1 MLIGLIA
8 DTHVNDREDKIPESV
23 FKAFKNVDHIIH
35 AGDLTSQEVIDQL
48 KKIAPV
54 TAIQGNMDSV
64 YDVNLPKTKVININ
78 DLKIGVAHGVVYPR
92 GDEQQ
97 LHYLALELGVDIL
110 ITGHTHQSSIKKV
123 KDILL
128 LNPGSPT
135 VPVLADPTVML
146 LDIENGEVNI
156 EVVKLGKP
164 VCKAL
169 NFSKEEKNK

>member
-1 MLIGLIA
+1 MLIGLIS
-8 DTHVNDREDKIPESV
+8 DTHVNDRADEIPDSV
-23 FKAFKNVDHIIH
+23 FKAFKDVEFIIH
-35 AGDLTSQEVIDQL
+35 AGDLTSKKVIDKL
-48 KKIAPV
+48 EKIAPV
-54 TAIQGNMDSV
+54 AAIRGNMDSV
-64 YDVNLPKTKVININ
+64 YDVNLPKTKIINID
-78 DLKIGVAHGVVYPR
+78 DLKIGIAHGVVYPR

-97 LHYLALELGVDIL
+97 LYYLALELGVDIL

-146 LDIENGEVNI
+146 LDIVNGEVNI

-169 NFSKEEKNK
+169 NFSKEENK

>member
-8 DTHVNDREDKIPESV
+8 DTHVDDREVKIPESV
-23 FKAFKNVDHIIH
+23 FKAFKNVNLIIH
-35 AGDLTSQEVIDQL
+35 AGDLTSQKVIDTL

-54 TAIQGNMDSV
+54 TAIQGNMDRV
-64 YDVNLPKTKVININ
+64 YNLNLPKTEIITVN
-78 DLKIGVAHGVVYPR
+78 DLKIGIAHGEIYPR

-97 LHYLALELGVDIL
+97 LYYLALELGVDIL
-110 ITGHTHQSSIKKV
+110 ITGHSHQSFIKKI

-146 LDIENGEVNI
+146 LDITNMEVNI

-169 NFSKEEKNK
+169 NFSKDEKND

>member
-8 DTHVNDREDKIPESV
+8 DTHINDRKDKIPESV
-23 FKAFKNVDHIIH
+23 FKTFKNVGLIIH
-35 AGDLTSQEVIDQL
+35 AGDLTSQEVIDEL

-54 TAIQGNMDSV
+54 VAIQGNMDRS
-64 YDVNLPKTKVININ
+64 YNLNLPKTEIITVN
-78 DLKIGVAHGVVYPR
+78 DFKIGITHGEVYPR

-97 LHYLALELGVDIL
+97 LYYLALELGVDIL
-110 ITGHTHQSSIKKV
+110 ITGHSHQSFIKKV

-146 LDIENGEVNI
+146 LDITNREINV

-169 NFSKEEKNK
+169 NFSKNEKK